1 MSEKVTIQDIAD
13 ALGLSRNTVS
23 KAINNTGILADS
35 TREKILKKAVEMGY
49 KQFSYI
55 ASMPNSYIGS
65 EQTPKAAGEIA
76 VMIGGVVDRSH
87 FATTMLDKFQM
98 EISSLG
104 YSMTIHRISDENR
117 SKKELPVTFIPDNT
131 KGILCVELFD
141 YEYCKILTSL
151 GIPLLMADGPIES
164 FSKQLDADMLLM
176 NNTNCIFSIVEH
188 LKDKGITK
196 VGFVGEKFHCR
207 SFFER
212 YAAFRD
218 AMYLCELNINE
229 AYNLT
234 NVHAHDLNYPHHL
247 FNALSEM
254 KEMPELFICAND
266 FVAIDLL
273 QGLKKLNI
281 ECPRDI
287 LICGFDDS
295 PESRFITPG
304 LTTCHIHSQILGF
317 SAAQLL
323 ISRINQP
330 DLNYRT
336 LYAET
341 DLVIRES
348 TKTK

>member
-1 MSEKVTIQDIAD
+1 MSDKVTIQDIAD

-23 KAINNTGILADS
+23 KAINNTGVLADS
-35 TREKILKKAVEMGY
+35 TREKVLKKAVEMGY

-55 ASMPNSYIGS
+55 ASMPNSALMGQYS
-65 EQTPKAAGEIA
+65 SKKAGEIA
-76 VMIGGVVDRSH
+76 VMLGGVVDGSH

-104 YSMTIHRISDENR
+104 YTMTIHRISDENR

-141 YEYCKILTSL
+141 YEYCKMLTAL
-151 GIPLLMADGPIES
+151 GIPMLMADGPIES
-164 FSKQLDADMLLM
+164 FAKGLDVDMLLM
-176 NNTNCIFSIVEH
+176 NNTNCIFEIIAK
-188 LKDKGITK
+188 LKLQGITK
-196 VGFVGEKFHCR
+196 IGFVGEMNHCR

-218 AMYLCELNINE
+218 AMYLCGLSINE
-229 AYNLT
+229 DYNLT
-234 NVHAHDLNYPHHL
+234 QVHAHGPEYPEHL
-247 FNALSEM
+247 FKALSKM
-254 KEMPELFICAND
+254 KELPELFICAND

-273 QGLKKLNI
+273 QGLKKMNKS
-281 ECPRDI
+281 CPDDV

-295 PESRFITPG
+295 PESRFITPA

-341 DLVIRES
+341 DLIIRES
-348 TKTK
+348 TAIK

>member
-35 TREKILKKAVEMGY
+35 TREKILQKAVEMGY

-55 ASMPNSYIGS
+55 ASMPNSSIMT
-65 EQTPKAAGEIA
+65 EQPPKACGEIA

-104 YSMTIHRISDENR
+104 YSMTMHRISEENR
-117 SKKELPVTFIPDNT
+117 KKKQLPITFISDNT

-141 YEYCKILTSL
+141 YEYIKMLTEL
-151 GIPLLMADGPIES
+151 GIPVLMADGPIES
-164 FSKQLDADMLLM
+164 FSKPLDVDMLLM
-176 NNTNCIFSIVEH
+176 NNTNCIFEIIEK

-212 YAAFRD
+212 YSAFRD
-218 AMYLCELNINE
+218 AMYMCELPINE
-229 AYNLT
+229 DYNLT
-234 NVHAHDLNYPHHL
+234 NVHAHDMEYPGYL
-247 FNALSEM
+247 FKSLKKM

-281 ECPRDI
+281 ECPKDV

-295 PESRFITPG
+295 PESRFITPS

-348 TKTK
+348 TAIK